1 MKIEAIKTQ
10 EPTLSTET
18 KVKTG
23 RPPEPGESVS
33 LRPAPKISRE
43 ELIQAK
49 VRAENDFKMVKEL
62 VRKASPDSAYPPL
75 EGVDRIANLFGLSKV

>member
-43 ELIQAK
+43 ELLQAK
-49 VRAENDFKMVKEL
+49 ARAENDFKMVKDIL
-62 VRKASPDSAYPPL
+62 RKASPASPYPPL
-75 EGVDRIANLFGLSKV
+75 DGVDRIANLFGISKA